1 MILEQPSTGYLW
13 PPEAN
18 NSSDEN
24 NKSRLYNLKQMS
36 VDKFYSIKQR
46 LVEGRGTRRDSQ
58 ASESASESSHSDVS
72 NQSVPEL
79 LPRLC
84 DTYFAP
90 QYARNRY
97 LFSAY
102 YKPTA
107 LLTVS
112 KAFNW
117 IKFI

>member
-1 MILEQPSTGYLW
+1 MEQPCIGYLW
-13 PPEAN
+13 PPESSNA
-18 NSSDEN
+18 SDEN

-36 VDKFYSIKQR
+36 VDKFYSFKQR
-46 LVEGRGTRRDSQ
+46 IVEGRGTRRDSQ
-58 ASESASESSHSDVS
+58 ASESPSESSHSDQS
-72 NQSVPEL
+72 NHSGPEL

-102 YKPTA
+102 YKPTS

-112 KAFNW
+112 RLYAD
-117 IKFI
+117 